1 MTDLQTEDGGMGAKT
16 LDGDRLTAMTELLTR
31 LAKLTTV
38 ADEQAEA
45 AAGVQEGAVT
55 LERPA
60 IDALIL
66 EARAALKG

>member
-1 MTDLQTEDGGMGAKT
+1 MGAKT
-16 LDGDRLTAMTELLTR
+16 LDGDRLTAMIELLTR
-31 LAKLTTV
+31 LAKLTTE

-66 EARAALKG
+66 EARAALKS